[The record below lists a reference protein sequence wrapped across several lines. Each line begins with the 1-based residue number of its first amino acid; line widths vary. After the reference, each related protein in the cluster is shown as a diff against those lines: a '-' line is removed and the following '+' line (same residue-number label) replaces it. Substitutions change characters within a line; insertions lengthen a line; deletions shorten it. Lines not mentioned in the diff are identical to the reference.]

1 MHADRMNTVG
11 YSIPAK
17 GDFTWA
23 HKVRDLRPQRYLDYL
38 YIKNGALSFKVSEE
52 SYSFADALSKI
63 PPFYVDVHL
72 RNKMDDLND
81 CQMMTDYSTFI
92 H

>member
-52 SYSFADALSKI
+52 SYSFADALSKMGLMLADI
-63 PPFYVDVHL
+63 RGVCVHSDETMAETAE
-72 RNKMDDLND
+72 K
-81 CQMMTDYSTFI
+81 S
-92 H
+92 